1 MSCGGNNI
9 ESLINPLNLVQFF
22 DLISGL
28 IGIRSGFND
37 ERCVFLLSH
46 MISIELKN
54 GCDASFESFASR
66 CRRKSEAENQMVC

>member
-9 ESLINPLNLVQFF
+9 GSLINPLNLVQFF
-22 DLISGL
+22 DLIS
-28 IGIRSGFND
+28 RSGFND

-46 MISIELKN
+46 MISIELKK

-66 CRRKSEAENQMVC
+66 C